1 MRSRQHHS
9 SLFATAALSLGMAAP
24 TYAQT
29 PPGGLEE
36 IIVTAR
42 RVEERA
48 QDVPISMTVYNQ
60 QELTNANIVNAAD
73 LATITP
79 GLIANERFG
88 ADNSSFAIR
97 GFTQELRTT
106 PSVGVY
112 FADVV
117 APRGGYTIT
126 SGDGAGP
133 GAFFDLQNV
142 QVLRGPQGTLF
153 GRNTTGG
160 AVMLVPQRPTD
171 EFGGYAEVSGGDF
184 DMLRGQAVLNLPAGD
199 RVRFRLGI
207 DAQKRDGYQNN
218 VSDVG
223 PDDFADV
230 EYLAARASMVIDLTP
245 NLENYT
251 IATYLDSSNNGTLSQ
266 VFACNPTPS
275 GIPLPPE
282 AQMCRGAL
290 GGNDFQGGFYD
301 VQNALP
307 NPSSEMEQWQVINT
321 TTWNATDNL
330 TVKNILSFA
339 NLETV
344 LVSGVAGT
352 DWHASDITTSL
363 FSPAVPWAPPAAS
376 PHPFIPLMSGVVPG
390 QPTVAQDTFV
400 EEFQLQGRAFDSRL
414 TWQAGLY
421 YEHSKPSD
429 KNQAGQSVGNL
440 TCDLSTIGANPADFR
455 CADTRF
461 IAASASAFIPQFPP
475 QAAPNFAGVVN
486 RAVGWTEFENKAI
499 YTQGTFDFTDKLS
512 LTGGLRYTW
521 DETTG
526 QMRSVNYF
534 FNPPVGSVP
543 LFNASSGSTLVA
555 PTRVACAD
563 TTLTHNGNDANC
575 IVDMEQKSD
584 APTWLVDL
592 DYKPTD
598 DVLIYGKYARGYR
611 QGGVNI
617 ASVPGGYT
625 YEPEEVDTYEIGAKT
640 RFGSSMP
647 VTFNI
652 ALFYNDFTDQQL
664 QLGLLPRGGVG
675 TTAIVN
681 TGASTIQGLEIDTAV
696 ELFDGFRLSL
706 AYTYLDSEVEEAE
719 HLIVPDAATCGPG
732 GNSFRGICVAGG
744 TTAALVGY
752 PTAFSPEHQ
761 ASATAS
767 YRLPTSETVGD
778 ITLSATYNY
787 TYEYYAVMPASTL
800 AALEVPSQVNPYALI
815 PDYGTLNLNLN
826 WNRIA
831 GSGFDVGIF
840 ATNVLEED
848 YWTFVAGQYV
858 STGFEYRQVGRPR
871 MIGGRIRYNF

>member
-1 MRSRQHHS
+1 MARSKYQS
-9 SLFATAALSLGMAAP
+9 TLFATTALSLGMVGP
-24 TYAQT
+24 THAQAVS
-29 PPGGLEE
+29 GGLEE

-42 RVEERA
+42 RVEERL

-60 QELTNANIVNAAD
+60 QELANANIVNASD
-73 LATITP
+73 LAMLTP

-117 APRGGYTIT
+117 APRGGYTTT

-160 AVMLVPQRPTD
+160 AVVLVPQRPTG
-171 EFGGYAEVSGGDF
+171 ELEGYLEGSAGDY
-184 DMLRGQAVLNLPAGD
+184 DMLRGQAVLNVPVSDSVRLRFGLD
-199 RVRFRLGI
+199 R
-207 DAQKRDGYQNN
+207 QKRDGYLNN
-218 VSDVG
+218 ISATG
-223 PDDFADV
+223 PDDFANVD
-230 EYLAARASMVIDLTP
+230 YIAARASMAIDLTP
-245 NLENYT
+245 NIENYT
-251 IATYLDSSNNGTLSQ
+251 IATYTDSSNNGTLSQ
-266 VFACNPTPS
+266 VFACNPTPT
-275 GIPLPPE
+275 GLPRPAE
-282 AQMCRGAL
+282 MQMCQGAL
-290 GGNDFQGGFYD
+290 GGNALQGDFYD
-301 VQNALP
+301 VQNPLP
-307 NPSSEMEQWQVINT
+307 DPKSEIKQWQAINT
-321 TTWNATDNL
+321 TTWMATDNL

-339 NLETV
+339 NLETE

-352 DWHASDITTSL
+352 DWQPSDITTSL
-363 FSPAVPWAPPAAS
+363 LSAAAPWIPPAAS
-376 PHPFIPLMSGVVPG
+376 PHRYIPLMAGVVPG

-400 EEFQLQGRAFDSRL
+400 EELQLQGRAFDSRL

-421 YEHSKPSD
+421 YEHSKPSN

-440 TCDLSTIGANPADFR
+440 ICDLSTIGSNPDEFM
-455 CADTRF
+455 CADTRY
-461 IAASASAFIPQFPP
+461 IAARASGLPASV
-475 QAAPNFAGVVN
+475 ANNFTGVVN
-486 RAVGWTEFENKAI
+486 RAVGWTEFENKAV
-499 YTQGTFDFTDKLS
+499 YTQGTFDFTDQLS

-526 QMRSVNYF
+526 QMRGVNYF
-534 FNPPVGSVP
+534 FYPDAVPVG
-543 LFNASSGSTLVA
+543 NASSASTLVRHGDLDQA
-555 PTRVACAD
+555 TRTRCSD
-563 TTLTHNGNDANC
+563 TTLTHAGNDANC
-575 IVDMEQKSD
+575 TVDMEQKSD
-584 APTWLVDL
+584 APTWLLGL
-592 DYKPTD
+592 DYKPMD

-640 RFGSSMP
+640 GFGGP
-647 VTFNI
+647 VPGTFNI

-664 QLGLLPRGGVG
+664 QLGLLPVGGVG

-681 TGASTIQGLEIDTAV
+681 TGASTIQGAEVEARL
-696 ELFDGFRLSL
+696 ELFEGFALNL

-719 HLIVPDAATCGPG
+719 HLITAGNPAVCGG
-732 GNSFRGICVAGG
+732 GPAFGSVCVAGG

-761 ASATAS
+761 ASGTMS
-767 YRLPTSETVGD
+767 YRLPTPTTVGD

-787 TYEYYAVMPASTL
+787 TSKYFAVMPLPTLTSPPSTY
-800 AALEVPSQVNPYALI
+800 NPYAEI
-815 PDYGTLNLNLN
+815 PGYGTLNLNLN
-826 WNRIA
+826 WNGIA
-831 GSGFDVGIF
+831 GSSFDASVF
-840 ATNVLEED
+840 ATNVLDEE
-848 YWTFVAGQYV
+848 YWTFVAGQYF
-858 STGFEYRQVGRPR
+858 STAYEYRQLGRPK
-871 MIGGRIRYNF
+871 MIGGRLRYNF